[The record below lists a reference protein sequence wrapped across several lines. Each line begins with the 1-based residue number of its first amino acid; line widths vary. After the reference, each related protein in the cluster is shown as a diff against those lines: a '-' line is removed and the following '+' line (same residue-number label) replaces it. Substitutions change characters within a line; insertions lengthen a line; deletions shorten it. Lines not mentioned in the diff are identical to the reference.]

1 MDACESAELRHLR
14 KVCEV
19 QRDYIDCKINKEI
32 YQRQIDDANCTYK
45 FYLQEEIEKLKLEK
59 DQIDMVI
66 ANYSLTIF
74 LDACYILNMIENIT
88 KAI

>member
-19 QRDYIDCKINKEI
+19 QRDYIDGKINKEI

-45 FYLQEEIEKLKLEK
+45 FYLQEETEKLKLEK
-59 DQIDMVI
+59 SANGYNDSFFKVI
-66 ANYSLTIF
+66 
-74 LDACYILNMIENIT
+74 
-88 KAI
+88 KP

>member
-1 MDACESAELRHLR
+1 MSACESAELRHLR

-19 QRDYIDCKINKEI
+19 QRDYIDGKTNKEI

-59 DQIDMVI
+59 DQIDIMI
-66 ANYSLTIF
+66 HFSTL
-74 LDACYILNMIENIT
+74 LNHEKNNDN
-88 KAI
+88 

>member
-1 MDACESAELRHLR
+1 MSACESAELRHLR

-19 QRDYIDCKINKEI
+19 QRDYIDGKINKEI

-59 DQIDMVI
+59 LKLEKDQIDV
-66 ANYSLTIF
+66 
-74 LDACYILNMIENIT
+74 MIHFSKLLSYEKNNDN
-88 KAI
+88 